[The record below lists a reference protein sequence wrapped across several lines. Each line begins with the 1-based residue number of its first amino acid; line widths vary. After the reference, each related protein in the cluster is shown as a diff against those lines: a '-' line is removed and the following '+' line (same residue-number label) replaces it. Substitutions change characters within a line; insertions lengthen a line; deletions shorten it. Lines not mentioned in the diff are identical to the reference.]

1 MAESAVVEPEPI
13 PPSLLIAG
21 YEQACQRFYAVMH
34 SEDRAETFPPLFEA
48 LSWAVS
54 IDDRFQS
61 LWAAARTNPAK
72 WWSEGFAHGDT
83 VKGVRYARNRVHHQ
97 WADALWLSRS
107 GFSFPI
113 SFPLAFMEWRW
124 RPELPPG
131 RGDEFKAEYEQH
143 VAASPAR
150 VTLGDLS
157 ACFADALPVLAP

>member
-1 MAESAVVEPEPI
+1 M
-13 PPSLLIAG
+13 
-21 YEQACQRFYAVMH
+21 R

-61 LWAAARTNPAK
+61 LWAAARTNQAR
-72 WWSEGFAHGDT
+72 WWSDGFAHGDT
-83 VKGVRYARNRVHHQ
+83 ARGHPLRPQPHTSSVGGRAMAQ
-97 WADALWLSRS
+97 PLGILVPVA
-107 GFSFPI
+107 
-113 SFPLAFMEWRW
+113 FPLGFIEWRW

-131 RGDEFKAEYEQH
+131 RGEEFKAEYEQH
-143 VAASPAR
+143 IAASPAR

>member
-1 MAESAVVEPEPI
+1 VEPEPI
-13 PPSLLIAG
+13 PPSLLVAG
-21 YEQACQRFYAVMH
+21 YEQACQRFYAVMR
-34 SEDRAETFPPLFEA
+34 SEDRADTFPPLFEA

-61 LWAAARTNPAK
+61 LWAAARTNLAT
-72 WWSEGFAHGDT
+72 WWSDGFAHGDT
-83 VKGVRYARNRVHHQ
+83 VRGVRYARNRVHHQ

-107 GFSFPI
+107 GFSFPR
-113 SFPLAFMEWRW
+113 SFPLAFIEWRW

-131 RGDEFKAEYEQH
+131 RGEEFKAEYEQH
-143 VAASPAR
+143 VAARPAR